1 MKKNK
6 NIENYS
12 TEEKTKTVIN
22 DYNNIAKQ
30 YADEF
35 YYDTSD
41 DKYID
46 KFLRKLNGKRVLDV
60 GCGLGEDCKRIE
72 EKGFDATGID
82 LSENML
88 KIAKN
93 KYPNGKFEIMD
104 MTNITYP
111 ENSFDGIISNCSLI
125 HIPTELLPQT
135 LETFKRVLKP
145 NGKLLLILQEGRG
158 EKMVEEPFK
167 LGTYIYMNYFSVES
181 ITKLLREH
189 NFKVEEIEKEETLN
203 EFEFGNGK
211 LIIISTNEKFI

>member
-46 KFLRKLNGKRVLDV
+46 KFLQKLNGKRVLDV

-72 EKGFDATGID
+72 ENGFDATGID

-88 KIAKN
+88 KIEKN

-111 ENSFDGIISNCSLI
+111 ENSFDEIISNCSLI

-167 LGTYIYMNYFSVES
+167 PGTYIYMNYFSVES

-189 NFKVEEIEKEETLN
+189 NFKVEKIEKEETLN